1 MFVWGKNDLNPEQEK
16 AIYNENSIL
25 LIACPGSGKTRTII
39 YKIAYE
45 LSKLESNK
53 QYIIAITY
61 TNRAADEIKE
71 RIELLG
77 VDTEQLWI
85 GTIHSFCVE
94 WILKPYH
101 MYLEEL
107 RFGYDIINTNDTEN
121 YLVSLCASYSTP
133 KKKITYWD
141 CLCYCFTS
149 EGLKINCTKPTI
161 KETVELIIY
170 DYYQNLKEKHEI
182 DYGLIL
188 YYSYCLLKENQS
200 ICKTLSNI
208 FPYILIDEYQDTKE
222 LQYMILG
229 AILKT
234 GKENKAF
241 IVGDPNQSIYGNL
254 GGFPMNKTQLEN
266 VTGLYYDEL
275 SLSNNYRSSSLLVSY
290 FDYFKTYA
298 NKIEATGKTKDYQS
312 VISYNK
318 TISIEDL
325 ENEIVRIIQTNIDEY
340 HIFPNE
346 ICILAPQWIHLSGL
360 TRNLMAR
367 LPQYSFDG
375 PGMAPFARDI
385 DNFWYKLSRIILTD
399 STPGLYIRRL
409 RWASEIVT
417 NLISI
422 GVTNVDLSAKQILYI
437 CNNILINEQD
447 GLEYLKKFFNAFL
460 DRVNIDINQNKY
472 LKMHYDAFF
481 DSSKKRIER
490 LKKEGAEFLTNIDTF
505 RKVFQ
510 QKKGITISTN
520 HGVKG
525 AEFDTV
531 IAFGLLDGYVPH
543 FSELNKEESAKRIL
557 YVIASRARK
566 NLYLISEQGRKKY
579 PTQILDR
586 YKYPY
591 NG

>member
-25 LIACPGSGKTRTII
+25 LIACPGSGKTRTIT

-101 MYLEEL
+101 MYIEEL
-107 RFGYDIINTNDTEN
+107 KFGYDIINTNDTEN
-121 YLVSLCASYSTP
+121 YLVSLCDSYSTP
-133 KKKITYWD
+133 KKKNYI
-141 CLCYCFTS
+141 L
-149 EGLKINCTKPTI
+149 GLSLLLLHIGRLEDKLHQIYNK
-161 KETVELIIY
+161 KTVESIIC
-170 DYYQNLKEKHEI
+170 DYYQILKEKHEI
-182 DYGLIL
+182 DYELIL

-222 LQYMILG
+222 LQYVILG

-234 GKENKAF
+234 GKDNKAF

-254 GGFPMNKTQLEN
+254 GGFPMDKAQLEN

-275 SLSNNYRSSSLLVSY
+275 SLSYNYRSSSLLVSY

-298 NKIEATGKTKDYQS
+298 NKIEAVGKTKDYQS

-318 TISIEDL
+318 TVSVEDL
-325 ENEIVRIIQTNIDEY
+325 ENEIVRIIKTNIDEY
-340 HIFPNE
+340 RISPNE

-417 NLISI
+417 NLLSI
-422 GVTNVDLSAKQILYI
+422 GVTNIDLSAKQILYI
-437 CNNILINEQD
+437 CNSISINEQD
-447 GLEYLKKFFNAFL
+447 GLEYLKNFFDAFL
-460 DRVNIDINQNKY
+460 ERVNIDINQNKY
-472 LKMHYDAFF
+472 LKMHYDAFL
-481 DSSKKRIER
+481 IA
-490 LKKEGAEFLTNIDTF
+490 LKN
-505 RKVFQ
+505 V
-510 QKKGITISTN
+510 
-520 HGVKG
+520 
-525 AEFDTV
+525 
-531 IAFGLLDGYVPH
+531 
-543 FSELNKEESAKRIL
+543 
-557 YVIASRARK
+557 
-566 NLYLISEQGRKKY
+566 LIV
-579 PTQILDR
+579 
-586 YKYPY
+586 
-591 NG
+591 

>member
-25 LIACPGSGKTRTII
+25 LIACPGSGKTRTIT

-101 MYLEEL
+101 MYIEEL
-107 RFGYDIINTNDTEN
+107 KFGYDIINTNDTEN
-121 YLVSLCASYSTP
+121 YLVSLCDSYSTP
-133 KKKITYWD
+133 KKKITYWY

-149 EGLKINCTKPTI
+149 EGLKINCTKSTI
-161 KETVELIIY
+161 KKTVESIIC
-170 DYYQNLKEKHEI
+170 DYYQI
-182 DYGLIL
+182 
-188 YYSYCLLKENQS
+188 LKENQS

-222 LQYMILG
+222 LQYVILG

-234 GKENKAF
+234 GKDNKAF

-254 GGFPMNKTQLEN
+254 GGFPMDKAQLEN

-275 SLSNNYRSSSLLVSY
+275 SLSYNYRSSSLLVSY

-298 NKIEATGKTKDYQS
+298 NKIEAVGKTKDYQS

-318 TISIEDL
+318 TVSVEDL
-325 ENEIVRIIQTNIDEY
+325 ENEIVRIIKTNIDEY
-340 HIFPNE
+340 RISPNE

-417 NLISI
+417 NLLSI
-422 GVTNVDLSAKQILYI
+422 GVTNIDLSAKQILYI
-437 CNNILINEQD
+437 CNSISINEQD
-447 GLEYLKKFFNAFL
+447 GLEYLKKFFDAFL
-460 DRVNIDINQNKY
+460 ERVNIDINQNKY
-472 LKMHYDAFF
+472 LKMHYDAFL
-481 DSSKKRIER
+481 IA
-490 LKKEGAEFLTNIDTF
+490 LKN
-505 RKVFQ
+505 V
-510 QKKGITISTN
+510 
-520 HGVKG
+520 
-525 AEFDTV
+525 
-531 IAFGLLDGYVPH
+531 
-543 FSELNKEESAKRIL
+543 
-557 YVIASRARK
+557 
-566 NLYLISEQGRKKY
+566 LIV
-579 PTQILDR
+579 
-586 YKYPY
+586 
-591 NG
+591 

>member
-25 LIACPGSGKTRTII
+25 LIACPGSGKTRTIT

-101 MYLEEL
+101 MYIEEL
-107 RFGYDIINTNDTEN
+107 KFGYDIINTNDTEN
-121 YLVSLCASYSTP
+121 YLVSLCDSYSTP
-133 KKKITYWD
+133 KKNYI
-141 CLCYCFTS
+141 L
-149 EGLKINCTKPTI
+149 GLSLLLLHIGRLEDKLHQIYNK
-161 KETVELIIY
+161 KTVESIIC
-170 DYYQNLKEKHEI
+170 DYYQILKEKHEI
-182 DYGLIL
+182 DYELIL

-222 LQYMILG
+222 LQYVILG

-234 GKENKAF
+234 GKDNKAF

-254 GGFPMNKTQLEN
+254 GGFPMDKAQLEN

-275 SLSNNYRSSSLLVSY
+275 SLSYNYRSSSLLVSY

-298 NKIEATGKTKDYQS
+298 NKIEAVGKTKDYQS

-318 TISIEDL
+318 TVSVEDL
-325 ENEIVRIIQTNIDEY
+325 ENEIVRIIKTNIDEY
-340 HIFPNE
+340 RISPNE

-417 NLISI
+417 NLLSI
-422 GVTNVDLSAKQILYI
+422 GVTNIDLSAKQILYI
-437 CNNILINEQD
+437 CNSISINEQD
-447 GLEYLKKFFNAFL
+447 GLEYLK
-460 DRVNIDINQNKY
+460 I
-472 LKMHYDAFF
+472 
-481 DSSKKRIER
+481 
-490 LKKEGAEFLTNIDTF
+490 F
-505 RKVFQ
+505 RC
-510 QKKGITISTN
+510 IS
-520 HGVKG
+520 
-525 AEFDTV
+525 
-531 IAFGLLDGYVPH
+531 
-543 FSELNKEESAKRIL
+543 
-557 YVIASRARK
+557 
-566 NLYLISEQGRKKY
+566 
-579 PTQILDR
+579 
-586 YKYPY
+586 
-591 NG
+591 

>member
-25 LIACPGSGKTRTII
+25 LIACPGSGKTRTIT

-53 QYIIAITY
+53 QYIVAITY
-61 TNRAADEIKE
+61 TNRADEIKE

-101 MYLEEL
+101 MYIEEL

-161 KETVELIIY
+161 KETVELIIR

-182 DYGLIL
+182 DYELIL
-188 YYSYCLLKENQS
+188 YYSYCLLKENKS

-254 GGFPMNKTQLEN
+254 GGFPMDKDQLES

-325 ENEIVRIIQTNIDEY
+325 ENEIVRIIQKNIDEY
-340 HIFPNE
+340 HISPNE

-422 GVTNVDLSAKQILYI
+422 GVTNIDLSAKQILYI
-437 CNNILINEQD
+437 CNSILINEQD

-490 LKKEGAEFLTNIDTF
+490 LKKEGAEFITNIDTF
-505 RKVFQ
+505 RKVF
-510 QKKGITISTN
+510 
-520 HGVKG
+520 
-525 AEFDTV
+525 
-531 IAFGLLDGYVPH
+531 
-543 FSELNKEESAKRIL
+543 
-557 YVIASRARK
+557 
-566 NLYLISEQGRKKY
+566 RKK
-579 PTQILDR
+579 TIVFL
-586 YKYPY
+586 
-591 NG
+591 